1 MCKSYGE
8 KYFLNQTHIYDM
20 YKRKRTSPS
29 TRRRVRRRTAYRR
42 KSMLTRNPNVSTFR
56 LKCKSF
62 LTNWTFSSASTI
74 GFWRYLSL
82 NPAILTSFAEHAA
95 IFDEYKLYG
104 YQYEF
109 RPSYDGVD
117 YNAAVASLGNM
128 HLAVD
133 PGSTVSPSGVYG
145 TTTLN
150 TFFEQSQ
157 NVKTYK
163 CDQVVKA
170 FVRPKVA
177 MQVSGGGTTGRLQ
190 ASPWLKTSDSFVDH
204 RGLHVFLQQFTGIS
218 TPATMSYDIFVT
230 FYVMFRGNR

>member
-1 MCKSYGE
+1 MSEQGQENNAGYLSRSCAMTLSSIM
-8 KYFLNQTHIYDM
+8 YFYKIGIVNQTHIYEM
-20 YKRKRTSPS
+20 YKRKRTSPA
-29 TRRRVRRRTAYRR
+29 TRRRVRRRTAYGR

-62 LTNWTFSSASTI
+62 LTNWTFSTATTF

-82 NPAILTSFAEHAA
+82 NPAILTSFTEHAA

-128 HLAVD
+128 HIAVD

-145 TTTLN
+145 TTTLTAEATN
-150 TFFEQSQ
+150 RAGHCKSLYEQ
-157 NVKTYK
+157 
-163 CDQVVKA
+163 
-170 FVRPKVA
+170 
-177 MQVSGGGTTGRLQ
+177 RL
-190 ASPWLKTSDSFVDH
+190 LGK
-204 RGLHVFLQQFTGIS
+204 
-218 TPATMSYDIFVT
+218 Y
-230 FYVMFRGNR
+230 